1 MPLLFED
8 RAELQISLLREKR
21 EVMDKGI
28 IMWAVFLAVI
38 AAGTLISR
46 RIKKE
51 IEENGIET
59 DATVSRTVDDGT
71 QTDIDIN
78 VYMSF
83 IAEDGSEVEAVLS
96 NPRNELEEGQ
106 RVRIKY
112 HPKYKT
118 NAWLV

>member
-21 EVMDKGI
+21 KVMDKGI

-96 NPRNELEEGQ
+96 NPRNDLEEGQ
-106 RVRIKY
+106 QVHIKY

>member
-21 EVMDKGI
+21 KVMDKGI

-96 NPRNELEEGQ
+96 NPRNDLEEGQ

>member
-21 EVMDKGI
+21 KVMDKGI

-59 DATVSRTVDDGT
+59 DSTVSRTVDDGT

-96 NPRNELEEGQ
+96 NPRNDLEEGQ

>member
-1 MPLLFED
+1 
-8 RAELQISLLREKR
+8 
-21 EVMDKGI
+21 MDKGI

-96 NPRNELEEGQ
+96 NPRNDLEEGQ

-118 NAWLV
+118 NAWLVCSVLRASGSNEPEG

>member
-21 EVMDKGI
+21 KVMDKGI

-96 NPRNELEEGQ
+96 NPRNDLEEGQ

-118 NAWLV
+118 NARLV

>member
-21 EVMDKGI
+21 KVMDKGI

-51 IEENGIET
+51 IEENGIE
-59 DATVSRTVDDGT
+59 DGC
-71 QTDIDIN
+71 N
-78 VYMSF
+78 
-83 IAEDGSEVEAVLS
+83 
-96 NPRNELEEGQ
+96 
-106 RVRIKY
+106 RIT
-112 HPKYKT
+112 HR
-118 NAWLV
+118 

>member
-1 MPLLFED
+1 MPLLFKD
-8 RAELQISLLREKR
+8 RVEIQISLLREKR
-21 EVMDKGI
+21 KVMDKGI

-46 RIKKE
+46 RLKKE
-51 IEENGIET
+51 IMENGIET
-59 DATVSRTVDDGT
+59 DAAVSRIVDDGT

-78 VYMSF
+78 VYVRF

-96 NPRNELEEGQ
+96 NPRNDLEEGQ

-118 NAWLV
+118 NARLV

>member
-1 MPLLFED
+1 
-8 RAELQISLLREKR
+8 
-21 EVMDKGI
+21 MDKGI

-96 NPRNELEEGQ
+96 NPRNDLEEGQ

>member
-8 RAELQISLLREKR
+8 RAEVQISLLREKR
-21 EVMDKGI
+21 KVMDKGI

-96 NPRNELEEGQ
+96 NPRNDLEEGQ

>member
-1 MPLLFED
+1 
-8 RAELQISLLREKR
+8 
-21 EVMDKGI
+21 MDKGI

-46 RIKKE
+46 RLKKE
-51 IEENGIET
+51 IMENGIET
-59 DATVSRTVDDGT
+59 DAAVSRIVDDGT

-78 VYMSF
+78 VYVRF

-96 NPRNELEEGQ
+96 NPRNDLEEGQ

-118 NAWLV
+118 NARLV

>member
-1 MPLLFED
+1 MPLLFKD
-8 RAELQISLLREKR
+8 RVEIQISLLREKR
-21 EVMDKGI
+21 KVMDKGI

-51 IEENGIET
+51 IMENGIET
-59 DATVSRTVDDGT
+59 DAAVSRIVDDGT

-78 VYMSF
+78 VYVRF

-96 NPRNELEEGQ
+96 NPRNDLEEGQ

-118 NAWLV
+118 NARLV

>member
-21 EVMDKGI
+21 KVMDKGI

>member
-1 MPLLFED
+1 
-8 RAELQISLLREKR
+8 
-21 EVMDKGI
+21 MDKGI